1 MMRFERLWGTERISD
16 WPLEFCLNIC
26 VFGGC
31 GDCLCSPL
39 ELICSL
45 YSHLRPE
52 AVRYQGLVRTTV
64 RFCSPHALELS
75 SLQTEGM
82 FLVRSFCNDCR
93 LISQVRVVPRC
104 ATLCGKRGDCLL
116 PVIIKSRTVRS
127 GTRDSGSQENPEE
140 WQLTFGRRNHWKLP
154 INFKAEVLSLEY
166 KNTWFSE
173 DRRRYRLRFTTCS
186 KGVSK
191 SQLYLFKASSNQVY
205 LQGGFCFALLV
216 YKMNPVLVLLYGYET
231 DA

>member
-1 MMRFERLWGTERISD
+1 MLIRDFNENDAIWTALRHRENFWLATGI
-16 WPLEFCLNIC
+16 LLKYLF
-26 VFGGC
+26 FGGC
-31 GDCLCSPL
+31 GDCLCSPSICLL

-64 RFCSPHALELS
+64 RFCSHTHWSS

-93 LISQVRVVPRC
+93 LISQVRVAPRC
-104 ATLCGKRGDCLL
+104 ATLCGRRDYCLL
-116 PVIIKSRTVRS
+116 AVIVKSRTVRS
-127 GTRDSGSQENPEE
+127 GTRDSGSQENPE
-140 WQLTFGRRNHWKLP
+140 WQLTFTRRNHGELP
-154 INFKAEVLSLEY
+154 TNFKAEVLSLEY

-173 DRRRYRLRFTTCS
+173 DRRRYTLRFTTCS

-191 SQLYLFKASSNQVY
+191 SQLYLFKAFSNQVC

-216 YKMNPVLVLLYGYET
+216 
-231 DA
+231 